1 MRGRHNRDARNAHD
15 AFPDGFCPGLAL
27 LPATRQLLLMAAR
40 ILVVED
46 ESDLAELVAFN
57 LQQAGHTV
65 TTAGTG
71 STALAEIQRQTPDL
85 VVLDVMLPDI
95 TGLEVCRR
103 LRRNEATATL
113 PVVMLTAKGEELDRV
128 VGFEVGADDYVTKP
142 FSPREL
148 LLRIEAILR
157 RIGVSDADSHR
168 SIHVGEMEIDVPGH
182 RVLVAGEEL
191 ALTALEF
198 RLLLDLAKK
207 RGRVQS
213 RDALLERV
221 WGYAPGIETR
231 TVDTHVKRLREK
243 LGAASSYVET
253 VRGVGYRLKSD

>member
-1 MRGRHNRDARNAHD
+1 MGS
-15 AFPDGFCPGLAL
+15 
-27 LPATRQLLLMAAR
+27 R

-57 LQQAGHTV
+57 LKQAGHVV

-71 STALAEIQRQTPDL
+71 ATALAEIRRQRPDL

-103 LRRNEATATL
+103 LRRDEATARL
-113 PVVMLTAKGEELDRV
+113 PVLMLTAKGEEVDRV

-157 RIGVSDADSHR
+157 RMGGQDEEGPQTLS
-168 SIHVGEMEIDVPGH
+168 VGELTIDVPGH
-182 RVLVAGEEL
+182 RVKVEDEEIS
-191 ALTALEF
+191 LTALEF
-198 RLLLDLAKK
+198 RLLLDLAKR

-213 RDALLERV
+213 RNALLERV

-243 LGAASSYVET
+243 LGVASKFIET
-253 VRGVGYRLKSD
+253 VRGVGYRMRSDAN